1 MIEGDMDEANI
12 ARVTAILF
20 GLLTIALL
28 GLNMLSNM

>member
-1 MIEGDMDEANI
+1 MDEAKM

-28 GLNMLSNM
+28 GLNVLSNM

>member
-1 MIEGDMDEANI
+1 MDEAKV